1 MSTLRVDTIANTAG
15 TTNNR
20 VLQIQST
27 QVSTRTSQTTTT
39 NVLAEITGMSVSI
52 TPLFSNS
59 KILLQAQ
66 WMGEFNSATLAYNTL
81 FSFKRNDT
89 YLGSPDEGDSRYYG
103 IMPPAINLNSSAAS
117 TPESSF
123 LMYMDTPSTTSA
135 ITYKLLI
142 IGSGGTV
149 YNNRTVS
156 DSNSGGYERGMSM
169 ITATE
174 IAQ

>member
-1 MSTLRVDTIANTAG
+1 MSTLRVDTIATTSG
-15 TTNNR
+15 VTNNR

-27 QVSTRTSQTTTT
+27 QVSTRTSQAIT
-39 NVLAEITGMSVSI
+39 NDVLAEITGMSVSI

-66 WMGEFNSATLAYNTL
+66 WMGEFSAGMDPYNSI

-89 YLGSPDEGDSRYYG
+89 YLGSPDEGDSRFYG
-103 IMPPAINLNSSAAS
+103 IMPPAVNLTGNESS
-117 TPESSF
+117 TPELSF

-135 ITYKLLI
+135 ITYKLSI
-142 IGSGGTV
+142 VGNGGTV
-149 YNNRTVS
+149 YNNRTVA
-156 DSNSGGYERGMSM
+156 DSNSNGYERGMSM

>member
-1 MSTLRVDTIANTAG
+1 MSTLRVNTIANTAG
-15 TTNNR
+15 VTNNR

-27 QVSTRTSQTTTT
+27 QVSTRSSQTIT
-39 NVLAEITGMSVSI
+39 NDVLAEITGMSVSI

-66 WMGEFNSATLAYNTL
+66 WMGEFNSHSISYNSI

-89 YLGSPDEGDSRYYG
+89 YLGSSDEGDSRFYG
-103 IMPPAINLNSSAAS
+103 IMPPAISLTANAAS

-123 LMYMDTPSTTSA
+123 LMYMDTPATTSA
-135 ITYKLLI
+135 ITYKLSI
-142 IGSGGTV
+142 ISTGGTV
-149 YNNRTVS
+149 YNNRTVT
-156 DSNSGGYERGMSM
+156 DNNENGYERGMSM

>member
-1 MSTLRVDTIANTAG
+1 MSTLKVDTIATTSG
-15 TTNNR
+15 VTNNR

-39 NVLAEITGMSVSI
+39 NVSAEITGMSVSI

-66 WMGEFNSATLAYNTL
+66 WMGEMSSHSLAYNTI

-89 YLGSPDEGDSRYYG
+89 YLGSPDEGDNRYYG
-103 IMPPAINLNSSAAS
+103 IMPPAISLTANAAS
-117 TPESSF
+117 TPESLF

-135 ITYKLLI
+135 ITYKLSIL
-142 IGSGGTV
+142 GSGGTV

-156 DSNSGGYERGMSM
+156 DANSGGYERGMSM

>member
-1 MSTLRVDTIANTAG
+1 MSTLKVDTIATTAG
-15 TTNNR
+15 VTNNR

-27 QVSTRTSQTTTT
+27 QVSTTTSQTITTG
-39 NVLAEITGMSVSI
+39 VLAEITNMSVNI

-66 WMGEFNSATLAYNTL
+66 WMGEFTSSTLAYNSI

-89 YLGSPDEGDSRYYG
+89 YLGSLDDDNRYHG

-117 TPESSF
+117 TTESSF

-135 ITYKLLI
+135 ITYKLSI
-142 IGSGGTV
+142 IASGGTV
-149 YNNRTVS
+149 YNNRTVT

>member
-1 MSTLRVDTIANTAG
+1 MSTLKVDTIATTSG
-15 TTNNR
+15 VTNNR

-27 QVSTRTSQTTTT
+27 QVSTTTSQTITT
-39 NVLAEITGMSVSI
+39 NVLAEITNMSVNI

-66 WMGEFNSATLAYNTL
+66 WMGEFSSSTIAYNSI

-89 YLGSPDEGDSRYYG
+89 YLGSPDDDNRYHG
-103 IMPPAINLNSSAAS
+103 IMPPAINLNSSASS
-117 TPESSF
+117 TTESSF

-135 ITYKLLI
+135 ITYKLSI
-142 IGSGGTV
+142 IGTGGTV
-149 YNNRTVS
+149 YNNRTVG
-156 DSNSGGYERGMSM
+156 DLNSGGYERGISM